1 MKIRLH
7 KFPDTSIINDSR
19 LFYMES
25 MVISDLGGGLASK
38 MSKKK

>member
-7 KFPDTSIINDSR
+7 KFPDTSNINDHC